1 MLPVVTLLAGLLGA
15 PTEPW
20 RHSWENVGA
29 MLLTHG
35 KNKSGVLDPSEAQFI
50 GEHFVMH
57 AGGNC
62 DGAASF
68 SPPSHEKAVAFNTA
82 AIRRTNPAIKSLLY
96 YTVHGVREI
105 GVCSDFDPTWDA
117 HPEWR
122 LRNETGVVL
131 QNGKPIP
138 DCRNRAYAAAITE
151 HLFQTLSLVETGTQR
166 PLLDGL
172 YSDGMGNAYGVN
184 ATVGAA
190 WEAACQGILSD
201 LQRRLDTR
209 GLNQIVLVNGLDST
223 DDLQKH
229 AACGHGSMVDH
240 FGILQFVDKTTGE
253 WIPSALKELLFDVV
267 RSPVNT
273 GRMLQIKTWPGLLVA
288 PMRWVNDTQ
297 PTTQAGL
304 QTMVGQQLNQ
314 ALALFLLVAEDTHF
328 LGYSWFWNLGDFIP
342 TGGPLRASP
351 LPQFN
356 FCPACVL
363 T

>member
-82 AIRRTNPAIKSLLY
+82 TIRRTNPAIKSLLY

-172 YSDGMGNAYGVN
+172 YSDGMDNAYGVN

-209 GLNQIVLVNGLDST
+209 GLNQIVLVNGLDSMCRRP
-223 DDLQKH
+223 
-229 AACGHGSMVDH
+229 AEACRVWARLDGGSFGDPSVCRQDH
-240 FGILQFVDKTTGE
+240 
-253 WIPSALKELLFDVV
+253 
-267 RSPVNT
+267 R
-273 GRMLQIKTWPGLLVA
+273 
-288 PMRWVNDTQ
+288 
-297 PTTQAGL
+297 
-304 QTMVGQQLNQ
+304 
-314 ALALFLLVAEDTHF
+314 
-328 LGYSWFWNLGDFIP
+328 
-342 TGGPLRASP
+342 
-351 LPQFN
+351 
-356 FCPACVL
+356 
-363 T
+363 